1 MGAIWEKNDLRRSSK
16 RGQKPLR
23 GDAGHQG
30 IHEETQQKTTD
41 VFFLFKL
48 FFFVFLGG
56 DFVEVNFPTQK
67 TVGKLGKKL
76 GKRSSLRHVF
86 KGYEVKVSRS

>member
-1 MGAIWEKNDLRRSSK
+1 MGAILEKNDLRRSSK
-16 RGQKPLR
+16 RGHKTLG

-30 IHEETQQKTTD
+30 IHEETHQKTQMFF
-41 VFFLFKL
+41 FFLSC
-48 FFFVFLGG
+48 FFCFFWG